1 VQPRPARTPSPDHGH
16 CGLAPAAPGCLT
28 PRRLPPPAPP
38 SPAAAWRNA
47 LGPGFVVAATGV
59 GAGDLIAASVAGRRF
74 GLAVLWVVVLGA
86 LCKGVLNDGIAR
98 WQLATGTSLIAG
110 WTRHLPRAVAWYFL
124 AFLVL
129 WGALVAAAL
138 TAACGVAAHAFF
150 PELPVPAWAA
160 LHAVAG
166 YALVRWGRYARFE
179 RLMSWLTA
187 AMFVPVIGCAFPLL
201 ADPGGFVRGLLVPTV
216 PAGSAGFLLGL
227 MGGVGGSV
235 TLLCYGYWIREKGWQ
250 GPAAHRRCQADLT
263 VAYTLS
269 GVFGLAMIVIAA
281 GASPGDASGNS
292 LVAALAA
299 RLGEILGP
307 SGRACFLLGFW
318 SAVFT
323 SLLGVWQGVPYLF
336 ADAWHQLRARPPAT
350 PVSAADPAYRAFLA
364 GLAFPPLLLLLYQ
377 SPLALVV
384 LYAITGSFFLP
395 FLATVLLVLN
405 NRADLLGP
413 LRNGPHANALL
424 ALCLALFFVLFVLE
438 ARDALFPR

>member
-1 VQPRPARTPSPDHGH
+1 MPD
-16 CGLAPAAPGCLT
+16 CLAHP
-28 PRRLPPPAPP
+28 RLPPPTPSA
-38 SPAAAWRNA
+38 SPASWRAA

-59 GAGDLIAASVAGRRF
+59 GAGDLIAASIAGRRF

-124 AFLVL
+124 GFLVL

-138 TAACGVAAHAFF
+138 TAACGVAGHALW
-150 PELPVPAWAA
+150 PGLPVPAWAA

-166 YALVRWGRYARFE
+166 YALVRWGRYERFE

-187 AMFVPVIGCAFPLL
+187 AMFVPVIGCAFPLV
-201 ADPGGFVRGLLVPTV
+201 ADPGGFLRGLLLPTV
-216 PAGSAGFLLGL
+216 PPGSAGFLLGL

-250 GPAAHRRCQADLT
+250 GPAAHGRCQTDLT

-281 GASPGDASGNS
+281 GASPGDASGNA

-307 SGRACFLLGFW
+307 FGRACFLLGFW

-336 ADAWHQLRARPPAT
+336 ADAWRQLRARPDTAPI
-350 PVSAADPAYRAFLA
+350 SSADPAYQAFLA
-364 GLAFPPLLLLLYQ
+364 GLAFPPLLLLLYK

-395 FLATVLLVLN
+395 FLAVVLLLLN
-405 NRADLLGP
+405 NRAELLGP
-413 LRNGPHANALL
+413 LRNGRVVNGLL
-424 ALCLALFFVLFVLE
+424 VLCLTLFSVLFVLE
-438 ARDALFPR
+438 ARDALAAR